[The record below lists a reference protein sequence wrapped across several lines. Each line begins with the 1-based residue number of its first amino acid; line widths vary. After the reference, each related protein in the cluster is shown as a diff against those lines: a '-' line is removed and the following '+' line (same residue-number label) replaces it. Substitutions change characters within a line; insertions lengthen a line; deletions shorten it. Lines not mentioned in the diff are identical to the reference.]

1 MAREKPWSASQIT
14 TQLKTMIEAHNG
26 NVAEVASLT
35 EEFNRYKRNSKIFFA
50 VFMTLYTAG
59 LAWIQSGM

>member
-1 MAREKPWSASQIT
+1 MAREKPWSAGQIT
-14 TQLKTMIEAHNG
+14 TQLKTMIEAHNA
-26 NVAEVASLT
+26 NVVEVANLV

>member
-1 MAREKPWSASQIT
+1 MAREKPWSP
-14 TQLKTMIEAHNG
+14 TQVTEQLRTMIDAHNG
-26 NVAEVASLT
+26 VVEEVANLT
-35 EEFNRYKRNSKIFFA
+35 EEFNRYKRSSKIFFA